1 MNTQIVPLAGVSGST
16 NSLFPSSVQRA
27 TRRELERTVGEALVA
42 RTREQARAALTNEVL
57 EVTGALTALESH
69 LLQVA
74 PLGEAR
80 YKAIVDSFVMGA
92 SNSIIQL

>member
-1 MNTQIVPLAGVSGST
+1 MNTQTISLAGTGGSST
-16 NSLFPSSVQRA
+16 NLFPSSIQRA
-27 TRRELERTVGEALVA
+27 TRRDLERTVGEALVA

-57 EVTGALTALESH
+57 EVAGALTALESH
-69 LLQVA
+69 LLQIA